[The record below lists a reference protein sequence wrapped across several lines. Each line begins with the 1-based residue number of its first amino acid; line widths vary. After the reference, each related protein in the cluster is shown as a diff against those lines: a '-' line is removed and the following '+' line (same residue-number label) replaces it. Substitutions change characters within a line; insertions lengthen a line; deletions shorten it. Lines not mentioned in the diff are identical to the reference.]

1 MKTQIPSNKTL
12 LTTSLAFAFL
22 LPLLFIHTCLAAEAP
37 PSPGHHLFILSGQ
50 SNMRDPLPKS
60 FQAAVQKVFGADKV
74 IVVTLAHPSQPI
86 RRWYKNWH
94 LPQGQVEAL
103 PKDGKALQPNG
114 NIYDSLIAN
123 VKKATQEKS
132 LTTVSYIWMQ
142 GEADAESGWG
152 AVYEESFYGVLD
164 QIKTDLGIQK
174 VNYVLGRINDYWT
187 TPRGLV
193 DGDRIRSLQQKIGE
207 AHDNG
212 DWVDTDDLNT
222 GVNPWGGY
230 SFRDG
235 HFPTPAYAVM
245 GERMARKACLLIDP
259 KLRFEPDVFTAVH
272 FDGPEDVASHG
283 AIGCMVSGTQPVSGT
298 LAALTNGKFAGVNA
312 DDKEWQTFTSADGTV
327 TELILDLKEPC
338 AIDRFGVNLL
348 YHPEAGVPFPKSV
361 GYETSEDGVNWNPG
375 GRSNNIT
382 FSYGG
387 RNKEVNPDD
396 MKPRSLLAIIPGPA
410 DRGKP
415 VATRYIRVR
424 IHAPKAL
431 VDEMVVNPAAR

>member
-1 MKTQIPSNKTL
+1 MLKTL
-12 LTTSLAFAFL
+12 TASFKSLLLIQLAGMLLLSEKSLAEE
-22 LPLLFIHTCLAAEAP
+22 TTQ
-37 PSPGHHLFILSGQ
+37 SSGHHLFILSGQ

-74 IVVTLAHPSQPI
+74 TVVTLAHPSQPI
-86 RRWYKNWH
+86 RRWYKKWH
-94 LPQGQVEAL
+94 LPEGQVEAL
-103 PKDGKALQPNG
+103 PKDGKAPTPNG
-114 NIYDSLIAN
+114 NLYDALIAS
-123 VKKATQEKS
+123 VKKATQGKS

-152 AVYEESFYGVLD
+152 TVYEESFYGILD
-164 QIKTDLGIQK
+164 QIKADLGVQR

-193 DGDRIRSLQQKIGE
+193 DGDLMRYLQQKIGE
-207 AHDNG
+207 AHDYG

-230 SFRDG
+230 SFADG

-245 GERMARKACLLIDP
+245 GERFARKACLLIDP

-272 FDGPEDVASHG
+272 FDSPEDVAGHA
-283 AIGCMVSGTQPVSGT
+283 AIGATVSGTQPSSGT
-298 LAALTNGKFAGVNA
+298 LAALTNGKFASVDA
-312 DDKEWQTFTSADGTV
+312 SDKEWQTFTSADGGV
-327 TELILDLKEPC
+327 TELILDLKEPR
-338 AIDRFGVNLL
+338 AIDRFGINLL

-361 GYETSEDGVNWNPG
+361 GYETSEDGVNWNAG
-375 GRSNNIT
+375 GRGNNIT
-382 FSYGG
+382 FSYGA
-387 RNKEVNPDD
+387 RNKKVDPDD
-396 MKPRSLLAIIPGPA
+396 LKPRSLLAIIPGPT

-424 IHAPKAL
+424 IHAPIAR